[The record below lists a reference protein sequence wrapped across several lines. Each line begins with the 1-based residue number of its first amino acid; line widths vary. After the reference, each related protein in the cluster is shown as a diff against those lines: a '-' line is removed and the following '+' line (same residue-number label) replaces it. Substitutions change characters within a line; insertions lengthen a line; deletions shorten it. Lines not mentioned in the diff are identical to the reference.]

1 MQRRCRPR
9 AHWTGSPASAMPQ
22 PHITVLYFAAA
33 STATGLTSET
43 VALPSP
49 SPCAEPA
56 SSTSPKEH
64 SYDEGLVAPGIPA
77 THETKSRSPAE
88 APHAPHASPCTPHAF
103 PLTSLPSLLA
113 SRHPGTNLADILRDS
128 QWSVDAE
135 MVEDP
140 ERVVLTGGEEVAV
153 ICPVSGG

>member
-1 MQRRCRPR
+1 
-9 AHWTGSPASAMPQ
+9 MPPPQ
-22 PHITVLYFAAA
+22 ITVLYFAAA

-43 VALPSP
+43 IVLPSP
-49 SPCAEPA
+49 SPSAELA
-56 SSTSPKEH
+56 SGAPSKEQLSDIAPTTPSTS
-64 SYDEGLVAPGIPA
+64 A
-77 THETKSRSPAE
+77 THKTQPHPAAE
-88 APHAPHASPCTPHAF
+88 ASHVPLASPCTPHAF

-113 SRHPGTNLADILRDS
+113 SRHPGTNLAGILRDS

-135 MVEDP
+135 MVDDP

>member
-1 MQRRCRPR
+1 
-9 AHWTGSPASAMPQ
+9 MPQ

-43 VALPSP
+43 IALPSP

-64 SYDEGLVAPGIPA
+64 SYDESLVAP
-77 THETKSRSPAE
+77 E

-140 ERVVLTGGEEVAV
+140 ERVALTGGEEVAV

>member
-1 MQRRCRPR
+1 
-9 AHWTGSPASAMPQ
+9 MPQ
-22 PHITVLYFAAA
+22 PRITVLYFAAA

-43 VALPSP
+43 IALPSP

-56 SSTSPKEH
+56 SSTPRKER
-64 SYDEGLVAPGIPA
+64 SYDEGLITPSISA
-77 THETKSRSPAE
+77 THETKPHPPAE
-88 APHAPHASPCTPHAF
+88 ASHAPLASHQASPCTPHAF

>member
-1 MQRRCRPR
+1 
-9 AHWTGSPASAMPQ
+9 MPQ

-33 STATGLTSET
+33 LTATGLTSET
-43 VALPSP
+43 IALPSP

-64 SYDEGLVAPGIPA
+64 AYDEGPTIP
-77 THETKSRSPAE
+77 E
-88 APHAPHASPCTPHAF
+88 ASHAPLASPCTPQAF

-113 SRHPGTNLADILRDS
+113 SRHPGTNLAEILRDS
-128 QWSVDAE
+128 QWSVNAE

-140 ERVVLTGGEEVAV
+140 ERVALTGGEEVAV